1 MRLRIR
7 LHWIVFAAA
16 VYLLC
21 GPGADGWL
29 EPDTLPY
36 AAAGGILLAVYFVLA
51 VIAGVRD
58 R

>member
-1 MRLRIR
+1 MPLRIR
-7 LHWIVFAAA
+7 LHWLVFAAA

-21 GPGADGWL
+21 GPGAGWL
-29 EPDTLPY
+29 DPDTLPY

-51 VIAGVRD
+51 IIAGVKD